1 MVEEEADIEETE
13 ATWEDDTQTATN
25 VVAIRKSTIYAL
37 SIVKFAEKQYLDLK

>member
-25 VVAIRKSTIYAL
+25 VALLYEEIKSLILKLFWELTI
-37 SIVKFAEKQYLDLK
+37 